1 MKKEQKE
8 WVRTWC
14 DDTNGNDLPRVLL
27 IGDSITNGYQEKV
40 RELLR
45 GVCYVDFLATSYAID
60 MPIYH
65 KLVAMFVADS
75 RYELIHFNNGL
86 HGIHIAKRTYKSGV
100 KKLLKK
106 IVGKK
111 KVILATSTIV
121 YKGSTKRKDGAW
133 MKRVRERN
141 AALKELAAEFGYGI
155 DDLYEVSTKIP
166 FEKRYG
172 DGTHYLV
179 EGYELLAQAVV
190 ESIEKAI
197 K

>member
-8 WVRTWC
+8 WIRAWC
-14 DDTNGNDLPRVLL
+14 DDTNENDLPRVLL
-27 IGDSITNGYQEKV
+27 IGDSIVNGYQEKV
-40 RELLR
+40 RELLS

-65 KLVAMFVADS
+65 KLVPAFATDS
-75 RYELIHFNNGL
+75 CYDLIHYNNGL
-86 HGIHIAKRTYKSGV
+86 HGIHIGKRTYKSGV
-100 KKLLKK
+100 KKVLKK
-106 IVGKK
+106 IADGK

-141 AALKELAAEFGYGI
+141 AALKELSVELGYDL
-155 DDLYEVSTKIP
+155 DDLYEASTTIP

-179 EGYELLAQAVV
+179 GGYELLAQAVV
-190 ESIEKAI
+190 ESIKKAL